1 MQNLGQRSES
11 KIWKATHVKSWI
23 FGKNFSVSHSGQ
35 ISESVAI
42 VKTYSWCPSG
52 SRYFIL

>member
-11 KIWKATHVKSWI
+11 KIWKATHVKSWM
-23 FGKNFSVSHSGQ
+23 FGRNFSVSHSGQ